1 MTKRSALST
10 YRNLKNVDLT
20 NAVVFPF
27 TLGQDKKRQT
37 KDEKNVNVRKV
48 ARTSSQKMKKSN
60 RYISLT
66 KEKKKVAIKF
76 HKVYSFHL
84 EATISV
90 LSALIQVTQSPPN
103 LTNSPAA

>member
-10 YRNLKNVDLT
+10 YRNFKNVDLA

-27 TLGQDKKRQT
+27 TLGQDKKRQRQT

-60 RYISLT
+60 R
-66 KEKKKVAIKF
+66 
-76 HKVYSFHL
+76 
-84 EATISV
+84 
-90 LSALIQVTQSPPN
+90 
-103 LTNSPAA
+103 